1 MVGGGTVRYLG
12 ITTLKMWSRK
22 SVVPEADLHMAYVL
36 EQPCLWSEI
45 LQLR

>member
-1 MVGGGTVRYLG
+1 MVGGGTARYLG
-12 ITTLKMWSRK
+12 ITTLKTWSRK
-22 SVVPEADLHMAYVL
+22 SVVQEADLHMTYVL